1 MNAWDA
7 FDQEFTSQI
16 SLLGSLENFFR
27 GQILSEFPEL
37 PFDFRIL

>member
-1 MNAWDA
+1 MNVWDS
-7 FDQEFTSQI
+7 FVWESTSQI
-16 SLLGSLENFFR
+16 SLLGSMENFFH